1 MPTCGLMAQ
10 MWRYHCQTT
19 LCTFGEDMI
28 KPQTPPPSE
37 PPDTPLL
44 FANKQEMLFDF
55 FDKFGGLSGSEK
67 LQAAFH
73 TGFPHKMALLGS
85 WGTLLFG
92 WLYLAYVGL
101 INPAI
106 VLLLVLMLM
115 LHGAHSSF
123 RSCRKQKKSP
133 AAQHVWPTTPSVCD
147 LRDSRIALW
156 AMRLL
161 LRCAG

>member
-67 LQAAFH
+67 LQAAFY

-106 VLLLVLMLM
+106 VLLLVLMLCIT
-115 LHGAHSSF
+115 LSWYFDGVVYVLPYVFAQ
-123 RSCRKQKKSP
+123 CW
-133 AAQHVWPTTPSVCD
+133 AAVRTPYN
-147 LRDSRIALW
+147 RY
-156 AMRLL
+156 L
-161 LRCAG
+161 LRQHAWHPWW

>member
-85 WGTLLFG
+85 WGTRLFG

-106 VLLLVLMLM
+106 VLLLVLMLCIT
-115 LHGAHSSF
+115 LWWHFDGVVYVLPYVF
-123 RSCRKQKKSP
+123 GQCW
-133 AAQHVWPTTPSVCD
+133 AAVRTPYNRYVLQHAWHP
-147 LRDSRIALW
+147 W
-156 AMRLL
+156 W
-161 LRCAG
+161 